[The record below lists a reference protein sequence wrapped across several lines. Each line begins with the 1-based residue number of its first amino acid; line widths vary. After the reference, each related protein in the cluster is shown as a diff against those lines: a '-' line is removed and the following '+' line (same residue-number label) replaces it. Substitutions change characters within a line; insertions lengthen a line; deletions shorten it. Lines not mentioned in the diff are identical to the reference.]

1 MKKIFL
7 VFSIFLA
14 LNAVAQVP
22 QGINYQA
29 VIRNTNGTTV
39 NNSTVGLRLRIIQS
53 SAVGTPVYAE
63 SFTETTTNIG
73 LVNVVLGQGN
83 VIAGSFNSINWGAG
97 PYFLEVAADASGG
110 TNYTV
115 IGTQQMMSVPYAL
128 YAENSG
134 TPGPQGATG
143 PQGPQGLAGSDG
155 IDGEDGGSA
164 YEVWLSLGNT
174 GTEADFIA
182 SLTGPQGPQGV
193 QGPAG
198 PQGTTGASG
207 PQGEQGPI
215 GLTGPQGPQGEQG
228 PIGLTGAQGPQG
240 EQGPIGLTGPQGLQ
254 GEQGPI
260 GLTGPQGPQGEQG
273 PIGLTGSQGPQGEQ
287 GPIGLTGP
295 QGPQGQQGPIGLTGP
310 TGATGPQGPQGEQ
323 GPIGLTGPAGAIG
336 ATGPQGLQ
344 GEQGP
349 IGLTGPQG
357 PQGEQGP
364 IGLTGATGPQGE
376 QGPIGLTGPQ
386 GPQGEQGPIGLTGPQ
401 GPQGL
406 QGPAG
411 VDGTNGTNGVDGQDG
426 ASAYETWLSLGNT
439 GTEADFIASL
449 TGPQGP
455 QGEQGLIG
463 LTGPQGLQG
472 AQGPAGTNGVNGLD
486 AIVTRS
492 STTSNTISTGSK
504 TFSYTNTSNLGWVVG
519 TRLRAANSSTNWVEG
534 VVTAVSSTSVIVNV
548 DLTNGSGTFTS
559 WNIALT
565 GERGETGLQGA
576 GASSAGVQ
584 RIGKLGTEIYTL
596 PGWNFTQLQSNN
608 TDPAFTVFTPIYVSE
623 ATTYQGLA
631 LYANTVNGN
640 ILRVGIYT
648 WNNGLPGTRLFDFGT
663 FDGTTAGFKTINTP
677 FTLQPGYYFV
687 ASVSNSTSSGY
698 NTNAIG
704 FNNFNLLPVFAPV
717 VNLQTGSAN
726 GSFPFIRG
734 GQNVNH
740 ANNGLPLNANLGAT
754 PGYRNTAP
762 GIFFIE

>member
-1 MKKIFL
+1 MKKFFL

-39 NNSTVGLRLRIIQS
+39 NNSNVGIRMNILQG
-53 SAVGTPVYAE
+53 SAVGSVVYSETFA
-63 SFTETTTNIG
+63 ETTSNIG
-73 LVNVVLGQGN
+73 LVNFVIGQGTPLS
-83 VIAGSFNSINWGAG
+83 GTFSGINWGAG
-97 PYFLEVAADASGG
+97 PYFLEVAADATGG

-143 PQGPQGLAGSDG
+143 PQGPQGEQGPIG
-155 IDGEDGGSA
+155 
-164 YEVWLSLGNT
+164 
-174 GTEADFIA
+174 
-182 SLTGPQGPQGV
+182 LTGAQGPQGE
-193 QGPAG
+193 QGPIG
-198 PQGTTGASG
+198 LTGSQG

-240 EQGPIGLTGPQGLQ
+240 EQGPIGLTGAQ
-254 GEQGPI
+254 
-260 GLTGPQGPQGEQG
+260 
-273 PIGLTGSQGPQGEQ
+273 
-287 GPIGLTGP
+287 
-295 QGPQGQQGPIGLTGP
+295 
-310 TGATGPQGPQGEQ
+310 
-323 GPIGLTGPAGAIG
+323 
-336 ATGPQGLQ
+336 
-344 GEQGP
+344 
-349 IGLTGPQG
+349 
-357 PQGEQGP
+357 
-364 IGLTGATGPQGE
+364 GPQGE

-401 GPQGL
+401 GPQGE
-406 QGPAG
+406 QGPIG
-411 VDGTNGTNGVDGQDG
+411 LTGPQGPQGEQGPIGLTG
-426 ASAYETWLSLGNT
+426 AQGPQGEQGPIGLT
-439 GTEADFIASL
+439 GAQGPQGEQGPIGLTGAQGPQGEQGPIGLTGAQGPQGEQGPIGLTGAQGPQGEQGPIGLTGAQGPQGEQGPIGLTGAQGPQGEQGPIGL

-472 AQGPAGTNGVNGLD
+472 VQGPAGTNGVNGLD

-492 STTSNTISTGSK
+492 SNTSNSVSTGSK

-519 TRLRAANSSTNWVEG
+519 SRLRAANSSTNWVEG
-534 VVTAVSSTSVIVNV
+534 VVTAVSSTSVTVNV

-576 GASSAGVQ
+576 SGTGVQ

-596 PGWNFTQLQSNN
+596 PGWNFTQLQSYSSEV
-608 TDPAFTVFTPIYVSE
+608 ALTVFVPIYVSA

-631 LYANTVNGN
+631 LYTNSVNGT

-663 FDGTTAGFKTINTP
+663 FDGTTAGFKTINTS

-687 ASVSNSTSSGY
+687 ASVSNSLSNVY

-704 FNNFNLLPVFAPV
+704 FNNYNVLPVFAPV
-717 VNLQTGSAN
+717 INLQTGSSN
-726 GSFPFIRG
+726 GCFPFIRG
-734 GQNVNH
+734 SSQNVNH
-740 ANNGLPLNANLGAT
+740 ANNGLPLNANLGT
-754 PGYRNTAP
+754 SPQYSNRAP